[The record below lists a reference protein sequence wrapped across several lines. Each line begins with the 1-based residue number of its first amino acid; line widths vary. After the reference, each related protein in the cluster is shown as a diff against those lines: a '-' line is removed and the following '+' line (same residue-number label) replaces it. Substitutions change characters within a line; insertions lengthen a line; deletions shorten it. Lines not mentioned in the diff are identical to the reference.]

1 MFFVFVLGTCYKESW
16 KKDGYCDPENNNE
29 GCDWDGGDCC
39 GCNVDKK
46 YCSNQNSP
54 DCQCIG
60 AAVGDDDGSAYQFNV
75 LKDMLVE
82 QNQNI
87 EELTSCLAHGLGF
100 EAYGLGIAF
109 SASKCTLQKKNI
121 VLNFLT

>member
-1 MFFVFVLGTCYKESW
+1 MCFVFVLGTCYVESW
-16 KKDGYCDPENNNE
+16 KKDGYCDPKNNNE

-60 AAVGDDDGSAYQFNV
+60 AAVGDDDGSAYQFTD

-82 QNQNI
+82 QGQNI
-87 EELTSCLAHGLGF
+87 DDLADCFADADGF
-100 EAYGLGIAF
+100 EAYGFGIAF
-109 SASKCTLQKKNI
+109 ASSKCTL
-121 VLNFLT
+121 